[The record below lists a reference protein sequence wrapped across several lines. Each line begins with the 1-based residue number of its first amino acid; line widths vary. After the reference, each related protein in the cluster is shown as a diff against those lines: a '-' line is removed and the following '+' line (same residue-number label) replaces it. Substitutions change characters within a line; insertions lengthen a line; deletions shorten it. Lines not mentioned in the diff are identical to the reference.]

1 MKKFD
6 QINVIPFIDIMLVL
20 LAIVLMT
27 ASFISQGKIKVS
39 LPQAETATAI
49 TADDISGHYIT
60 VTSEGIY
67 YLNDLATDIDH
78 LSTDMATWS
87 KTAPV
92 TLKIDANAT
101 FNEFIRISNLLR
113 KYQLNNIQVIT
124 LPKAE

>member
-39 LPQAETATAI
+39 VPEAETATEV

-60 VTSEGIY
+60 VTDSGIY
-67 YLNDLATDIDH
+67 YLNDRETDIVA
-78 LSTDMATWS
+78 LGVDMQSWS
-87 KTAPV
+87 PTSPV
-92 TLKIDANAT
+92 TLKIDANAA
-101 FNEFIRISNLLR
+101 FNEFIKISDLLR
-113 KYQLNNIQVIT
+113 KFELNNVQVIT
-124 LPKAE
+124 LPKSE

>member
-39 LPQAETATAI
+39 VPEAETSTAVS
-49 TADDISGHYIT
+49 ADDINGHYIT
-60 VTSEGIY
+60 VTDEGIY
-67 YLNDLATDIDH
+67 YLNDLATDINA
-78 LSTDMATWS
+78 LGTNMAAWSPTD
-87 KTAPV
+87 PV

-101 FNEFIRISNLLR
+101 FNEFIRISDLLR
-113 KYQLNNIQVIT
+113 KYQLNNVQVIT
-124 LPKAE
+124 LPKAK